1 MTKFKSWLL
10 ITNDYPPCF
19 GGVARY
25 YQGLATY
32 LPGLTVLTNISSPLK
47 EPNVIRRPLF
57 NSWFWPRWLPLL
69 WLVPFYK
76 LVKGADLLA
85 AGQILPIGTALWLI
99 NKVFGWP
106 YAVVVHG
113 YDLGLAKQTSRKR
126 WLAKQVL
133 AQASLVVANSEFTK
147 SLAVSLGA
155 RPECTQVI
163 YPCGDLKFDK
173 ISQTEIEE
181 FKRHWK
187 VSDSPVILT
196 IARLVKRK
204 NVAAVIRAVG
214 ELQSEFP
221 NLRYLIIGDGPE
233 RDDLEKLAKAT
244 GAGIEFLGEVSD
256 NDLML
261 WYKTCDLFVLTPR
274 GDAVDIEGF
283 GIVYLEAQAAGKAV
297 VASAVGGV
305 PEAVGSAGRLIK
317 VEADLVMVLRELLNS
332 PGLRKQLG
340 ISGLER
346 VADQFNWPV
355 QIKKLS

>member
-1 MTKFKSWLL
+1 MAKLKSWLL
-10 ITNDYPPCF
+10 ITNDYPPLL

-25 YQGLATY
+25 YQGLAAY
-32 LPGLTVLTNISSPLK
+32 LPKFTVLTNISSPQS

-57 NSWFWPRWLPLL
+57 SNWFWPRWLPLL

-76 LVKGADLLA
+76 LVKRVDLLA
-85 AGQILPIGTALWLI
+85 AGQVLPVGTALWLI

-113 YDLGLAKQTSRKR
+113 YDLGLVKLSSRKSF
-126 WLAKQVL
+126 LARRIL

-155 RPECTQVI
+155 PLAGTKVI

-173 ISQTEIEE
+173 VSQAEIEE
-181 FKRHWK
+181 FKGRWTINNG
-187 VSDSPVILT
+187 PVILT
-196 IARLVKRK
+196 IARLVQRK

-214 ELQSEFP
+214 ELQNELP
-221 NLRYLIIGDGPE
+221 GLRYVVIGDGPE
-233 RDDLEKLAKAT
+233 RDDLKKLAKSL
-244 GAGIEFLGEVSD
+244 GAEVQFLGEVND
-256 NDLML
+256 NDLRL
-261 WYKTCDLFVLTPR
+261 WYKVCDLFVLTPLN
-274 GDAVDIEGF
+274 DAVDIEGF

-317 VEADLVMVLRELLNS
+317 HDAELVAVVRELLNNPS
-332 PGLRKQLG
+332 LREQLG
-340 ISGLER
+340 ARGRER
-346 VADQFNWPV
+346 VARQFNWPAQV
-355 QIKKLS
+355 KKLS